1 MTPLGNLF
9 HQWRAGRTCF
19 MGLGNPDYGDDGF
32 GVQLADELTKAGIP
46 EVVIGGAVPEQRLGK
61 IAAQDFDYVVFL
73 DAVDF
78 AAPPGSLVVMGARQ
92 IQVRFPQISTHKI
105 SLSVLAE
112 MVQANGRTKVWLVGV
127 QPESI
132 RQDKPVTSVVR
143 ATLEIVKEL
152 ILHGES
158 GAAIL
163 EAAGPGRKMEEYV
176 C

>member
-92 IQVRFPQISTHKI
+92 NPGAFPADFDSQDLTFGSGGNGAGEWTNQG
-105 SLSVLAE
+105 LARGCATRIDPAR
-112 MVQANGRTKVWLVGV
+112 QARDF
-127 QPESI
+127 
-132 RQDKPVTSVVR
+132 R
-143 ATLEIVKEL
+143 
-152 ILHGES
+152 
-158 GAAIL
+158 GA
-163 EAAGPGRKMEEYV
+163 GDFGNR
-176 C
+176 